1 MPLNL
6 TPLDSASRLLVEA
19 TLRVAPGSGGRFQ
32 PTGFPDLG
40 PALYKGIGS
49 LPEGGVESFDML
61 LIESVQ
67 SMANR
72 LEEVCLQGEDYNAD
86 CQGIP
91 CVRVLDGHRGS
102 AFLTS
107 SVREPHRL
115 ASPYVLGAKRN
126 GSVFRHEIK
135 DALGANK
142 QRPVHI
148 WKMVPAI
155 FERDPGCVLHGV
167 FIEEIDGRI
176 RLPRLVSAYI
186 EASSPNQAN
195 SGGVYRGEATAKDNI
210 PYPRQEFTS
219 SSITASFIF
228 HLSTL
233 KGYGLD
239 ESKNRF
245 LQAWALYKI
254 DRFIHQHLRL
264 RTACEFEVV
273 HCKVTVDGQSR
284 NLGGASAEQA
294 QETSKEVTPDG
305 EPREPGV
312 DDGAWPSSADIRAA
326 FTTARNTCFPRQTE
340 GDESTQRRV
349 VVVTY
354 AVDVVGQEELPATLG
369 SEDFNLSSFTGRAE
383 VKQVTTGKGAQK
395 RTFNALVVKGEWPE
409 EDQQALLE
417 NNPEKKENAAGEETD
432 NPAHGVVKKALTEW
446 NSAWKK
452 LQKKMAGADEG
463 GEQ

>member
-40 PALYKGIGS
+40 PALYKGVACR
-49 LPEGGVESFDML
+49 PEGDVESLEML

-91 CVRVLDGHRGS
+91 YVRVLDGHRGN

-115 ASPYVLGAKRN
+115 ASPYVLGAKRE
-126 GSVFRHEIK
+126 GLVFRQELK
-135 DALGANK
+135 DALHANK

-148 WKMVPAI
+148 WRMVPAI

-186 EASSPNQAN
+186 EASSPSQAN
-195 SGGVYRGEATAKDNI
+195 SGGVYRGEVTAKDNI

-219 SSITASFIF
+219 PCITASFIF

-239 ESKNRF
+239 DNANRF
-245 LQAWALYKI
+245 LQTWALYKI
-254 DRFIHQHLRL
+254 DRFIHHHLRL
-264 RTACEFEVV
+264 RTACEFEVA
-273 HCKVTVDGQSR
+273 HTKVTLDGQSR
-284 NLGGASAEQA
+284 NLGVG
-294 QETSKEVTPDG
+294 DG
-305 EPREPGV
+305 S
-312 DDGAWPSSADIRAA
+312 WPPSADIQAA
-326 FTTARNTCFPRQTE
+326 FTSARNSCFPRQE
-340 GDESTQRRV
+340 GDEWTQRRV

-354 AVDVVGQEELPATLG
+354 AVDVVGREELPAALT
-369 SEDFNLSSFTGRAE
+369 SQDFNLNGFAGRAD
-383 VKQVTTGKGAQK
+383 VKQATGKGGK
-395 RTFNALVVKGEWPE
+395 KKTVNELVITGEWPE
-409 EDQQALLE
+409 EDQRALLE
-417 NNPEKKENAAGEETD
+417 NNPEKKESDEGEEIN
-432 NPAHGVVKKALTEW
+432 NPAYDVVKKALRKW
-446 NSAWKK
+446 NDAWKK
-452 LQKKMAGADEG
+452 QQKKVAGADEG
-463 GEQ
+463 GEQE

>member
-1 MPLNL
+1 M
-6 TPLDSASRLLVEA
+6 
-19 TLRVAPGSGGRFQ
+19 GRAKSIYQ
-32 PTGFPDLG
+32 PPNDAQK
-40 PALYKGIGS
+40 PQKG
-49 LPEGGVESFDML
+49 
-61 LIESVQ
+61 
-67 SMANR
+67 
-72 LEEVCLQGEDYNAD
+72 
-86 CQGIP
+86 
-91 CVRVLDGHRGS
+91 
-102 AFLTS
+102 
-107 SVREPHRL
+107 HRL
-115 ASPYVLGAKRN
+115 ASMPLTARA
-126 GSVFRHEIK
+126 E
-135 DALGANK
+135 
-142 QRPVHI
+142 
-148 WKMVPAI
+148 
-155 FERDPGCVLHGV
+155 
-167 FIEEIDGRI
+167 
-176 RLPRLVSAYI
+176 LPTARAT
-186 EASSPNQAN
+186 SSPKGWQRERIQRAARICRCIA
-195 SGGVYRGEATAKDNI
+195 RGHAEGKRTLHKMFVC
-210 PYPRQEFTS
+210 FT
-219 SSITASFIF
+219 
-228 HLSTL
+228 
-233 KGYGLD
+233 
-239 ESKNRF
+239 
-245 LQAWALYKI
+245 
-254 DRFIHQHLRL
+254 

-340 GDESTQRRV
+340 GDEWTDRKV

-432 NPAHGVVKKALTEW
+432 NPAQGVVKKALTEW